1 MTTTEDPMTTAA
13 TTTTTTPA
21 GFVSA
26 TDGAAADPSA
36 LTATAP
42 PPHFLGALAG
52 RLLPARRTH
61 PGTPAPFL
69 RGDSAGP
76 GQDGPDVWLA
86 FLRLRA

>member
-13 TTTTTTPA
+13 TTTTAPA

-26 TDGAAADPSA
+26 TDGAAADTSA
-36 LTATAP
+36 VTATAT
-42 PPHFLGALAG
+42 PPHFLRALAG
-52 RLLPARRTH
+52 RLLPGRRTR

-69 RGDSAGP
+69 REDSAEP